1 MSTDLKILQINL
13 NCSALATESALQ
25 YSIENKIDIIIV
37 QEPWLVRPSYGLDY
51 KNTHSVVHQG
61 FIQLI
66 PNTELRPRTLAYIAR
81 NSNFNTSISSISP
94 KDPDL
99 LILDIT
105 SGNFDFQLV
114 NIYNKADQEKIG
126 PKTLERVLYPISNSL
141 QSNLL
146 VLGDFNLHHAW
157 WDPLTNTT
165 TPGSKEFIDWTEL
178 KSLELLNEPGIGTF
192 YRPNLIRESVLDLSL
207 ATPILANKVQNWSI
221 TPSLGSDHFGITF
234 NIKNYL

>member
-1 MSTDLKILQINL
+1 MSIDLKILQINL

-37 QEPWLVRPSYGLDY
+37 QEPWLVRPSQGLDY
-51 KNTHSVVHQG
+51 KNTRLVVHQG

-105 SGNFDFQLV
+105 SRNFDFQLV
-114 NIYNKADQEKIG
+114 NIYNEAD
-126 PKTLERVLYPISNSL
+126 
-141 QSNLL
+141 
-146 VLGDFNLHHAW
+146 
-157 WDPLTNTT
+157 
-165 TPGSKEFIDWTEL
+165 
-178 KSLELLNEPGIGTF
+178 
-192 YRPNLIRESVLDLSL
+192 
-207 ATPILANKVQNWSI
+207 
-221 TPSLGSDHFGITF
+221 
-234 NIKNYL
+234 

>member
-37 QEPWLVRPSYGLDY
+37 QEPWLVRPSQGLDY
-51 KNTHSVVHQG
+51 KNTRLVVHQG

-114 NIYNKADQEKIG
+114 NIYNEADQEKIG

-165 TPGSKEFIDWTEL
+165 TPGSKEFID
-178 KSLELLNEPGIGTF
+178 
-192 YRPNLIRESVLDLSL
+192 
-207 ATPILANKVQNWSI
+207 
-221 TPSLGSDHFGITF
+221 
-234 NIKNYL
+234 